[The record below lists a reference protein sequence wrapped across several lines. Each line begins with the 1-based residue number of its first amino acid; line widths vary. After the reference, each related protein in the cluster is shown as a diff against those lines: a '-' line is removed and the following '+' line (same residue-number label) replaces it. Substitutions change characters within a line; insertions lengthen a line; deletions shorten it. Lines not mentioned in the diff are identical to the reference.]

1 MRKTSCL
8 AAFGIAGFLAS
19 GCSLGSPISV
29 ANRPLAEQLE
39 ERNAQ
44 VQVEETPEAIAFT
57 DTWESGTFLRLD
69 VASGEQPILRSGP
82 GPSFEEAARIES
94 GAEVLATGNQTGE
107 WIHVLYSAFEGWIH
121 TDQIDIAIE
130 RTAPPIEESR
140 RDTITYIIASEF
152 GGLNVRSGP
161 GTQHDLLLGTSN
173 GDEVRGT
180 GNIENGWVEVIVEGT
195 TGWVAGRH
203 VQLLDGTSPVSAPAA
218 TAAPRRRAPAP
229 APAPATAPPTSEG
242 AEGEGADGD
251 GPAGDGDAAE
261 EDAPRQRGGD
271 EETEAPA
278 GNGAAEEAPAASDA
292 PEPTEAPPA
301 TQAPAATEAP
311 APAATEA
318 PAPSEAAPAPAEPPA
333 AAE

>member
-19 GCSLGSPISV
+19 GCSLGSPVSV

-44 VQVEETPEAIAFT
+44 IQVEETPEAIAFT

-69 VASGEQPILRSGP
+69 VANGEQPILRSGP
-82 GPSFEEAARIES
+82 GPSFEEAARIEF

-107 WIHVLYSAFEGWIH
+107 WIHVLYSAFEGWIR
-121 TDQIDIAIE
+121 TDQVDIAIE

-203 VQLLDGTSPVSAPAA
+203 VQLLDGTSPVSAPA

-229 APAPATAPPTSEG
+229 APATAPPTSVEEGEG
-242 AEGEGADGD
+242 AEGDATEGEGE
-251 GPAGDGDAAE
+251 AAE
-261 EDAPRQRGGD
+261 EEAPRRRANQGDD
-271 EETEAPA
+271 EEAQAPEGNNASEA
-278 GNGAAEEAPAASDA
+278 EAPAAEG
-292 PEPTEAPPA
+292 PEPTEAPAA
-301 TQAPAATEAP
+301 TEAPQTTAAPAATEAP
-311 APAATEA
+311 ATT
-318 PAPSEAAPAPAEPPA
+318 AAPAAIEPPA